1 MKTSISR
8 KLTHDHTQVFTVG
21 GGKGGTGKSFT
32 TANLGTILAQQ
43 GKKVLLVDLDLGASN
58 LHTFLALGKPQVSLK
73 QYLEKEVNDINDVVL
88 ETTQPNLSLISSSGC
103 SLEIANLYYAQK
115 LKLIRA
121 INKLSYDYIFID
133 LGSGTHFNTLD
144 LYLISNQGILITTPE
159 PVSIENMFRFIK
171 SIYLRKL
178 KAVFKDHGLNIICRE
193 YLNNAKESHIAS
205 FSDIMKFVRQYDDEN
220 NTSIENYIKDEKI
233 RLILNQFRWQ
243 VNKEF
248 GHKITKICN
257 KHLYFNYHF
266 LGTIS
271 SDSRIA
277 DATMNNRVFVR
288 EYSYAKAATEI
299 YNIAGTITEE
309 SSEQALPLPL
319 VS

>member
-8 KLTHDHTQVFTVG
+8 ELTHDHRRVYTVG

-43 GKKVLLVDLDLGASN
+43 GNKVLLVDLDLGASN
-58 LHTFLALGKPQVSLK
+58 LHTFLALAKPQISLK
-73 QYLEKEVNDINDVVL
+73 QYLEKEINDINDVIL
-88 ETTQPNLSLISSSGC
+88 ETTQANLSILSSSGC

-115 LKLIRA
+115 LKLMRA
-121 INKLSYDYIFID
+121 IKKLSYDYIFID

-144 LYLISNQGILITTPE
+144 FYLISNNGILITTPE

-193 YLNNAKESHIAS
+193 YLKNAKESHIAS
-205 FSDIMKFVRQYDDEN
+205 FSDIMKFVKQYDDEN
-220 NTSIENYIKDEKI
+220 DTKIENDIKDETI
-233 RLILNQFRWQ
+233 GLILNQFRWQ
-243 VNKEF
+243 VDKEF
-248 GHKITKICN
+248 GQKIVNICN
-257 KHLYFNYHF
+257 KHLYFNYYF

-271 SDSRIA
+271 SDNKIA
-277 DATMNNRVFVR
+277 DASMNNRVFVK
-288 EYSYAKAATEI
+288 EYSYANAATEI
-299 YNIAGTITEE
+299 CTIARAITEK
-309 SSEQALPLPL
+309 SSEQALALPL

>member
-1 MKTSISR
+1 MKTSTSGT
-8 KLTHDHTQVFTVG
+8 LTHDHRRVYTVG

-43 GKKVLLVDLDLGASN
+43 GNKVLLVDLDLGASN
-58 LHTFLALGKPQVSLK
+58 LHTFLALGEPQITLK
-73 QYLEKEVNDINDVVL
+73 QYLEKEVNDIHDVVL
-88 ETTQPNLSLISSSGC
+88 ETTQPNLSIISSSGC

-121 INKLSYDYIFID
+121 INKLSYDYVFID

-144 LYLISNQGILITTPE
+144 FYLISNHGILITTPE

-178 KAVFKDHGLNIICRE
+178 KAVFKEHGLNIICNE
-193 YLNNAKESHIAS
+193 YLKNAKESYIAS
-205 FSDIMKFVRQYDDEN
+205 LSDIMNFVKQYDDKN
-220 NTSIENYIKDEKI
+220 NTSIENYIKDRKI
-233 RLILNQFRWQ
+233 GLILNQFRWQ
-243 VNKEF
+243 VDTEF

-257 KHLYFNYHF
+257 KHLYFSYHF

-271 SDSRIA
+271 SDNKIA
-277 DATMNNRVFVR
+277 DATMNNRVFVK
-288 EYSYAKAATEI
+288 EYSCAKAATEI
-299 YNIAGTITEE
+299 YNIARAITKEF
-309 SSEQALPLPL
+309 SEQALLLP
-319 VS
+319 